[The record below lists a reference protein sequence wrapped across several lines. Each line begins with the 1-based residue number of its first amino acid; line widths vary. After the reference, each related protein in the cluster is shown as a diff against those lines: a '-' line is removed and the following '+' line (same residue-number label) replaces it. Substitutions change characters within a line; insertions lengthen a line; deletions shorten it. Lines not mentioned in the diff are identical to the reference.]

1 MSINKIALLLAVLLG
16 HALALCNATAPV
28 DAPWLDAARA
38 RCAEI
43 PQCDRLYGVTRGIAP
58 GAFAELVAQAG
69 AANTSVGL
77 DAYVCDRADA
87 QAALDMFVVFLA
99 LHPPAESCPPT
110 QEYRPATRSCGYP
123 LGRAPP
129 VQAAREVLEPILL
142 GLILVALA
150 ANLVARFVPRPANK
164 YARD

>member
-1 MSINKIALLLAVLLG
+1 MSINKIALLLALLLG

-43 PQCDRLYGVTRGIAP
+43 PQCDRLYGVSRGIQP
-58 GAFAELVAQAG
+58 GAFAELVVQAG
-69 AANTSVGL
+69 ALNTTVGL
-77 DAYVCDRADA
+77 DAYVCDRTDA

-99 LHPPAESCPPT
+99 LHPPLESCPPP
-110 QEYRPATRSCGYP
+110 QEYRPASRSCGYP
-123 LGRAPP
+123 LGSAPP
-129 VQAAREVLEPILL
+129 IAAAREVLEPILL

-150 ANLVARFVPRPANK
+150 ANLALRCFPRAPNK